1 MYRNKLIRRGLVV
14 VCIAVMVGLSYHI
27 QNTLLMS
34 SVKAA
39 SQKMPDG
46 DLSVV
51 GKPLLVAMVKH
62 SSSDV
67 LFV

>member
-1 MYRNKLIRRGLVV
+1 
-14 VCIAVMVGLSYHI
+14 MVGLSYHI
-27 QNTLLMS
+27 QNILLMS

-51 GKPLLVAMVKH
+51 GKPALVAIVKH